1 MPKTFEYFFR
11 YIFIKS
17 EVIWPNWIIDDMPL
31 YCKEYNNC
39 ANLNIDL
46 FLGTKEVILINIET
60 IRNNPEK
67 VKADLARRSDKSPI
81 DDILLMDSNKRGLI
95 HKADTLRAKR
105 NQISKELSVLKNK
118 PPQIIEDMRN
128 VGNEI
133 KNIEFEVKDIEANLN
148 ELLLNIPNLPEESV
162 PYGLDESENNVIKTA
177 GNPKTY
183 EFATKPHW
191 ELGADLGIIDFK
203 SGVNLSGS
211 RFYVLKG
218 KGATLQRALIQWM
231 LNYHITEHGYTEV
244 YLPNLVKKNT
254 AINSGQ
260 LPKFSDN
267 MYRDEEDDLWLVPT
281 AEVPLTSLHQDETI
295 DAETLPIKYLAHT
308 PCFRREKAS
317 AGRDTRGIKRVHQF
331 EKVEMYKLCPPEQ
344 SDAELKSLVENAESI
359 CKALNFHY
367 RIIELCTGDL
377 GFAAQKTYDLEV
389 WSPGSKEWLEVSSCS
404 NCGDFQARRTNI
416 KYKTDKKDKPKFLN
430 TLNGSG
436 LAIPRVLIAIL
447 EQNQQSDGTINI
459 PEPLRKYTG
468 FDQIP

>member
-1 MPKTFEYFFR
+1 
-11 YIFIKS
+11 
-17 EVIWPNWIIDDMPL
+17 
-31 YCKEYNNC
+31 
-39 ANLNIDL
+39 
-46 FLGTKEVILINIET
+46 
-60 IRNNPEK
+60 
-67 VKADLARRSDKSPI
+67 
-81 DDILLMDSNKRGLI
+81 
-95 HKADTLRAKR
+95 
-105 NQISKELSVLKNK
+105 
-118 PPQIIEDMRN
+118 MRN
-128 VGNEI
+128 VGTEI
-133 KNIEFEVKDIEANLN
+133 KNLELKVKDIELNLS
-148 ELLLNIPNLPEESV
+148 ELLLNLPNLPEESV
-162 PYGLDESENNVIKTA
+162 SYGLDESENKVIKTI
-177 GNPKTY
+177 GNPKQY
-183 EFATKPHW
+183 EFETKPHW
-191 ELGADLGIIDFK
+191 ELGSNLGIIDFK
-203 SGVNLSGS
+203 AGVNLSGS

-231 LNYHITEHGYTEV
+231 LNHHIREAGYTEA

-281 AEVPLTSLHQDETI
+281 AEVPLTSLHQDEII
-295 DAETLPIKYLAHT
+295 DAKDLPLKYIAHT

-331 EKVEMYKLCPPEQ
+331 EKVEMYKLCTPEE
-344 SDAELKSLVENAESI
+344 SDKELKSLLENAESV

-367 RIIELCTGDL
+367 RVVELCTGDL
-377 GFAAQKTYDLEV
+377 GFAAQNTYDLEV

-416 KYKTDKKDKPKFLN
+416 KFRNDPKDKAMFVH

-447 EQNQQSDGTINI
+447 EQNQQHDGTINI
-459 PEPLRKYTG
+459 PEPLREYTG

>member
-1 MPKTFEYFFR
+1 
-11 YIFIKS
+11 
-17 EVIWPNWIIDDMPL
+17 
-31 YCKEYNNC
+31 
-39 ANLNIDL
+39 
-46 FLGTKEVILINIET
+46 
-60 IRNNPEK
+60 
-67 VKADLARRSDKSPI
+67 
-81 DDILLMDSNKRGLI
+81 
-95 HKADTLRAKR
+95 
-105 NQISKELSVLKNK
+105 
-118 PPQIIEDMRN
+118 
-128 VGNEI
+128 
-133 KNIEFEVKDIEANLN
+133 
-148 ELLLNIPNLPEESV
+148 LNIPNLPEESV
-162 PYGLDESENNVIKTA
+162 PYGLDESENNVIKTV
-177 GNPKTY
+177 GNPKTH

-416 KYKTDKKDKPKFLN
+416 KYRTDKKDKPKFLN

>member
-1 MPKTFEYFFR
+1 M
-11 YIFIKS
+11 
-17 EVIWPNWIIDDMPL
+17 
-31 YCKEYNNC
+31 
-39 ANLNIDL
+39 
-46 FLGTKEVILINIET
+46 INIET

-118 PPQIIEDMRN
+118 PPEIIEDMRN

>member
-1 MPKTFEYFFR
+1 M
-11 YIFIKS
+11 
-17 EVIWPNWIIDDMPL
+17 
-31 YCKEYNNC
+31 
-39 ANLNIDL
+39 
-46 FLGTKEVILINIET
+46 INIET

-67 VKADLARRSDKSPI
+67 VKADLARRGDKSPI

-118 PPQIIEDMRN
+118 PPEIIEDMRN

-133 KNIEFEVKDIEANLN
+133 KNIESEVKNIEANLD

-162 PYGLDESENNVIKTA
+162 PYGLDESENNVIKTV
-177 GNPKTY
+177 GNPKIH
-183 EFATKPHW
+183 EFAAKPHW

-203 SGVNLSGS
+203 AGVNLSGS

-231 LNYHITEHGYTEV
+231 LNYHITENGYTEV

-295 DAETLPIKYLAHT
+295 DAHTLPIKYLAHT

-377 GFAAQKTYDLEV
+377 GFAAKKTYDLEV

-416 KYKTDKKDKPKFLN
+416 KYRTDKKDKPKFLN

-468 FDQIP
+468 FDQIQ

>member
-1 MPKTFEYFFR
+1 
-11 YIFIKS
+11 
-17 EVIWPNWIIDDMPL
+17 MPL
-31 YCKEYNNC
+31 YCKEYNDC

-46 FLGTKEVILINIET
+46 FLGLKEVILINIET

-67 VKADLARRSDKSPI
+67 VKADLARRGDKSPI
-81 DDILLMDSNKRGLI
+81 DDILSMDLNKRSLI
-95 HKADTLRAKR
+95 HKTDNLRAKR

-118 PPQIIEDMRN
+118 PTEIIEDMRN
-128 VGNEI
+128 VGTEI
-133 KNIEFEVKDIEANLN
+133 KQLELEVKDIEFNLN
-148 ELLLNIPNLPEESV
+148 EILLNIPNLPEESV
-162 PYGLDESENNVIKTA
+162 PYGLDESGNKVINA
-177 GNPKTY
+177 VGNPETY
-183 EFATKPHW
+183 EFETKPHW

-203 SGVNLSGS
+203 AGVNLSGS

-231 LNYHITEHGYTEV
+231 LDHHINESDYTEA
-244 YLPNLVKKNT
+244 YLPNLVKKT
-254 AINSGQ
+254 AAINSGQ

-267 MYRDEEDDLWLVPT
+267 MYHDEEDDLWLVPT
-281 AEVPLTSLHQDETI
+281 AEVPLTSIHQDEII
-295 DAETLPIKYLAHT
+295 DAENLPLQYIAHT

-331 EKVEMYKLCPPEQ
+331 EKVEMYKICTPET
-344 SDAELKSLVENAESI
+344 SDEELKSLLENAESV
-359 CKALNFHY
+359 CKAFNFHY

-377 GFAAQKTYDLEV
+377 GFASQKTYDLEV

-416 KYKTDKKDKPKFLN
+416 KFRKDAKDKARFVN